1 MLAGQMWPSLIMN
14 KDSIR
19 GSQYPSAASVSNDN
33 SVCELLVNWKDQESC
48 IMWNRYRSLKDV
60 GLATMV
66 LILLCRLSNRGPI
79 ARIALCP
86 LRPGLGLG
94 TCWAITP
101 GLWTKKEV
109 ELVKMDVSMI

>member
-1 MLAGQMWPSLIMN
+1 M
-14 KDSIR
+14 
-19 GSQYPSAASVSNDN
+19 VF
-33 SVCELLVNWKDQESC
+33 ELLLNWKDRESC
-48 IMWNRYRSLKDV
+48 IMWNGYQSLKDV
-60 GLATMV
+60 GLALMV
-66 LILLCRLSNRGPI
+66 LIPLCRLSNRRPI

-109 ELVKMDVSMI
+109 ELVKMDMSAT